1 MYMGLTREQVIGI
14 LTESGIKEGTILKTK
29 DLVEAIATVIVENNK
44 LIRQS
49 TTDAVTDDLEK
60 QIKNLL

>member
-1 MYMGLTREQVIGI
+1 MGLTREQVIGI